1 MPLDLKPDTIATT
14 RKVTTGVS
22 NTGEDTYQPNPPP
35 INVGI
40 RTLVDPM
47 VASSRMGGDLY
58 VTIEGQVYLQTHEAF
73 VDGIMPYRFP
83 GVGPGGTVTIG
94 GVVYTV
100 AANGRN
106 AFPDIAPDDD
116 LEDQNGKHYLV
127 LAVAE
132 YYDAGACLE
141 LRLAYGRSWNA

>member
-1 MPLDLKPDTIATT
+1 MLDLKPDTIAIN
-14 RKVTTGVS
+14 RKASTGQS
-22 NTGEDTYQPNPPP
+22 NTGTDTFGAPSVLNS
-35 INVGI
+35 GI

-73 VDGIMPYRFP
+73 VDALMPYQFDGLDP
-83 GVGPGGTVTIG
+83 GDTVVFE
-94 GVVYTV
+94 GVTYTV

-106 AFPDIAPDDD
+106 AFVDIVADDD
-116 LEDQNGKHYLV
+116 VQDQNGRHFLV

-141 LRLAYGRSWNA
+141 LRLAFGRSWFVS